1 MENLFNLQKFLA
13 EGKLLKEEILN
24 EETVTD
30 IDLSKLEQILTQAS
44 EVTNEKGKKFLN
56 GDISNFLEFV
66 NLAIVSLENQDAG
79 WGYKIKGTP
88 LLYMNLSS
96 RYKGEDADKWERF
109 NKVMRGFS
117 SASHYSSMNYSPEKQ
132 LNQLQLALEQ
142 LKQYVDSF

>member
-1 MENLFNLQKFLA
+1 MENTFNLKKFLA

-30 IDLSKLEQILTQAS
+30 IDLSKLKQILTQAS
-44 EVTNEKGKKFLN
+44 EVTNEKGKKLLN

-66 NLAIVSLENQDAG
+66 NLASTSLEKQNAD
-79 WGYKIKGTP
+79 WGYEIEGTP
-88 LLYMNLSS
+88 LLYMDLDS

-109 NKVMRGFS
+109 NKVMQGFS
-117 SASHYSSMNYSPEKQ
+117 SASYYSTMNYSPEKQ